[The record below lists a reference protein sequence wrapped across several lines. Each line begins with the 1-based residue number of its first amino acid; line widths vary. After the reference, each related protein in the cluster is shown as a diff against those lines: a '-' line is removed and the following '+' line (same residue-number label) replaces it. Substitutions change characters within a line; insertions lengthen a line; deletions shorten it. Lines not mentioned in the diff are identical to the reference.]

1 MSHRAAALCLFASLA
16 GLAGLTQASP
26 LETLYVMAQGG
37 ASGIM
42 AVDTSS
48 GDRRPVDL
56 EDYPVV
62 MTVHA
67 GALAPDGRLYLAAVN
82 AALGPTIIRYDPT
95 TGRSTGISGHVDR
108 DSNDPR
114 GDGPELRPGVRSLAL
129 GSWAGLYA
137 LRSYHGPVAVD
148 IASGDRRILSQSAE
162 PRVGDGVAFTE
173 PTDLVVESGE
183 SLVVADRLE
192 GLIRV
197 QLADGRRE
205 VAHRFPDIVEAPH
218 RIDILPDGRL
228 VHAIGRG
235 DGGSVSAFDA
245 NLTGRT
251 ELSGPDRGDGPA
263 FMAIFDLAVA
273 PDGVVYVLD
282 LGWPAIF
289 TVDPATGDRRVI
301 SGGPDGRGE
310 GPWSFIPNELPVLAD
325 LRVPPL
331 PPAPR
336 TPRGRIAPA
345 IP

>member
-1 MSHRAAALCLFASLA
+1 MPHRAATLCLLASLA
-16 GLAGLTQASP
+16 GLASLTQASS
-26 LETLYVMAQGG
+26 LETLYVMAQSG
-37 ASGIM
+37 ASGVM
-42 AVDTSS
+42 AVDATS
-48 GDRRPVDL
+48 GDRLPIDL

-95 TGRSTGISGHVDR
+95 TGRSTGISGYVDR

-114 GDGPELRPGVRSLAL
+114 GDGPELRPGVRSLVL
-129 GSWAGLYA
+129 GPWAGLFA
-137 LRSYHGPVAVD
+137 LRSHHGPVAVD
-148 IASGDRRILSQSAE
+148 IASGDRRILSQSVE
-162 PRVGDGVAFTE
+162 PRVGEGVAFTE

-183 SLVVADRLE
+183 SLLVADRLE

-197 QLADGRRE
+197 HLADGRRE
-205 VAHRFPDIVEAPH
+205 IAHRFPDIVEAHH
-218 RIDILPDGRL
+218 RIDLLPDGRI
-228 VHAIGRG
+228 VHAVGRG
-235 DGGSVSAFDA
+235 DSDALSVFDA
-245 NLTGRT
+245 DLTVRT
-251 ELSGPDRGDGPA
+251 ELSGRNRGAGPA
-263 FMAIFDLAVA
+263 FIAIFDLAVA

-289 TVDPATGDRRVI
+289 AVDPATGDRRVI

-325 LRVPPL
+325 LRVPPV

-336 TPRGRIAPA
+336 TPRGRIAPV